1 MKLLRLLFL
10 VAVAAVLTVLF
21 TVPLALA
28 EGGVFTVPE
37 SSPTTVFAA
46 VFAVLWSISEALSFI
61 PAVKANGI
69 FQAVVNILK
78 MLAGRS

>member
-10 VAVAAVLTVLF
+10 AAVAAVLTVFL

-28 EGGVFTVPE
+28 YGGVFTVPAE
-37 SSPTTVFAA
+37 GPATIFAA

-69 FQAVVNILK
+69 FQAIVNILK